1 LARTLVPV
9 AVTAPVTTAGIP
21 LASQKLADLGG
32 QGTLEHAP
40 SAVSDQPLE
49 GCADLVFG
57 LGVDYARDVIVCFH
71 RAFLHWLTGKV
82 NREGTPLFMSAPGAP
97 LASEFPHIT
106 TLAQHRQS
114 DVNKAAEERA
124 GITSCAARG
133 EGVASLRL
141 SAAPVHV
148 SAHHSR
154 REMDLLIVLAPL
166 AQSTV
171 SIPPVSVSPTLITD
185 TLSRLLVIVPL
196 IAGYLLAREGKGK
209 LVWEISAVLML
220 VLATVTIGEANI
232 TAENLPKIINLF
244 IGRLPVA
251 LLLLGLAFVRDGGLK
266 MVIGLLLMVVSGLL
280 LPRMV

>member
-1 LARTLVPV
+1 
-9 AVTAPVTTAGIP
+9 
-21 LASQKLADLGG
+21 
-32 QGTLEHAP
+32 
-40 SAVSDQPLE
+40 
-49 GCADLVFG
+49 
-57 LGVDYARDVIVCFH
+57 
-71 RAFLHWLTGKV
+71 
-82 NREGTPLFMSAPGAP
+82 
-97 LASEFPHIT
+97 
-106 TLAQHRQS
+106 
-114 DVNKAAEERA
+114 
-124 GITSCAARG
+124 
-133 EGVASLRL
+133 
-141 SAAPVHV
+141 
-148 SAHHSR
+148 
-154 REMDLLIVLAPL
+154 MDLLVVLAPL

-220 VLATVTIGEANI
+220 VLATITIGEANI

>member
-1 LARTLVPV
+1 
-9 AVTAPVTTAGIP
+9 
-21 LASQKLADLGG
+21 
-32 QGTLEHAP
+32 
-40 SAVSDQPLE
+40 
-49 GCADLVFG
+49 
-57 LGVDYARDVIVCFH
+57 
-71 RAFLHWLTGKV
+71 
-82 NREGTPLFMSAPGAP
+82 
-97 LASEFPHIT
+97 
-106 TLAQHRQS
+106 
-114 DVNKAAEERA
+114 
-124 GITSCAARG
+124 
-133 EGVASLRL
+133 
-141 SAAPVHV
+141 
-148 SAHHSR
+148 
-154 REMDLLIVLAPL
+154 MDLLIVLAPL

-232 TAENLPKIINLF
+232 TAENLPKIINMF

>member
-1 LARTLVPV
+1 
-9 AVTAPVTTAGIP
+9 
-21 LASQKLADLGG
+21 
-32 QGTLEHAP
+32 
-40 SAVSDQPLE
+40 
-49 GCADLVFG
+49 
-57 LGVDYARDVIVCFH
+57 
-71 RAFLHWLTGKV
+71 
-82 NREGTPLFMSAPGAP
+82 
-97 LASEFPHIT
+97 
-106 TLAQHRQS
+106 
-114 DVNKAAEERA
+114 
-124 GITSCAARG
+124 
-133 EGVASLRL
+133 
-141 SAAPVHV
+141 
-148 SAHHSR
+148 
-154 REMDLLIVLAPL
+154 MDLLVVLAPL

-171 SIPPVSVSPTLITD
+171 SIPPVSVSPSLITD

-220 VLATVTIGEANI
+220 VLATITIGEANI

>member
-1 LARTLVPV
+1 
-9 AVTAPVTTAGIP
+9 
-21 LASQKLADLGG
+21 
-32 QGTLEHAP
+32 
-40 SAVSDQPLE
+40 
-49 GCADLVFG
+49 
-57 LGVDYARDVIVCFH
+57 
-71 RAFLHWLTGKV
+71 
-82 NREGTPLFMSAPGAP
+82 
-97 LASEFPHIT
+97 
-106 TLAQHRQS
+106 
-114 DVNKAAEERA
+114 
-124 GITSCAARG
+124 
-133 EGVASLRL
+133 
-141 SAAPVHV
+141 
-148 SAHHSR
+148 
-154 REMDLLIVLAPL
+154 MDPLIVLAPL

-232 TAENLPKIINLF
+232 TAENLPKIINMF

>member
-1 LARTLVPV
+1 
-9 AVTAPVTTAGIP
+9 
-21 LASQKLADLGG
+21 
-32 QGTLEHAP
+32 
-40 SAVSDQPLE
+40 
-49 GCADLVFG
+49 
-57 LGVDYARDVIVCFH
+57 
-71 RAFLHWLTGKV
+71 
-82 NREGTPLFMSAPGAP
+82 
-97 LASEFPHIT
+97 
-106 TLAQHRQS
+106 
-114 DVNKAAEERA
+114 
-124 GITSCAARG
+124 
-133 EGVASLRL
+133 
-141 SAAPVHV
+141 
-148 SAHHSR
+148 
-154 REMDLLIVLAPL
+154 MDLLIVLAPL

-220 VLATVTIGEANI
+220 VLATITIGESNI

>member
-1 LARTLVPV
+1 
-9 AVTAPVTTAGIP
+9 
-21 LASQKLADLGG
+21 
-32 QGTLEHAP
+32 
-40 SAVSDQPLE
+40 
-49 GCADLVFG
+49 
-57 LGVDYARDVIVCFH
+57 
-71 RAFLHWLTGKV
+71 
-82 NREGTPLFMSAPGAP
+82 
-97 LASEFPHIT
+97 
-106 TLAQHRQS
+106 
-114 DVNKAAEERA
+114 
-124 GITSCAARG
+124 
-133 EGVASLRL
+133 
-141 SAAPVHV
+141 
-148 SAHHSR
+148 
-154 REMDLLIVLAPL
+154 MDLLIVLAPL